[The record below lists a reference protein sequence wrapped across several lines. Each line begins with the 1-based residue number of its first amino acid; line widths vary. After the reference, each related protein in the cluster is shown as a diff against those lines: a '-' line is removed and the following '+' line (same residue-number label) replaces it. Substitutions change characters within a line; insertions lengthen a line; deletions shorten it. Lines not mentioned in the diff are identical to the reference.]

1 MSLSASGSVGRVV
14 GFDISDDTR
23 RAARALGIADEIA
36 GSDVEAASGADLVFI
51 ATPAGAILHAFEK
64 IRDVLADGAVVSDVG
79 SVKGNLVELM
89 ETAAPPNVH
98 YVGGHPMTGSEQ
110 SGVESARPDLF
121 RNASYILTPT
131 GNTDLVSLE
140 KLRALLTGIG
150 ARLITMDPW
159 AHDEA
164 TATISHVPHLLS
176 LTLMGMAEDHHTR
189 MGDLYTL
196 AAGGFRDMTRIAA
209 SSPEMWTDICIEN
222 RERIIERL
230 EDYRSRLV
238 GLQEMLESGDSE
250 MLTELFR
257 EARRARNELSRKSG
271 LELEELFDVTLP
283 VPDEPG
289 VISKISTA
297 VGELGI
303 NIEDVSI
310 AHPLEGE
317 TGILTLK
324 ILGHEQAGKVAVGL
338 ASLGYRASFRK
349 A

>member
-1 MSLSASGSVGRVV
+1 
-14 GFDISDDTR
+14 
-23 RAARALGIADEIA
+23 
-36 GSDVEAASGADLVFI
+36 
-51 ATPAGAILHAFEK
+51 
-64 IRDVLADGAVVSDVG
+64 
-79 SVKGNLVELM
+79 
-89 ETAAPPNVH
+89 
-98 YVGGHPMTGSEQ
+98 MTGSEQ
-110 SGVESARPDLF
+110 SGVGSARPDLY
-121 RNASYILTPT
+121 RDASYVLTPT
-131 GNTDLVSLE
+131 GNTDQDSLE
-140 KLRALLTGIG
+140 RLSALLKGLG
-150 ARLITMDPW
+150 ARVITMDPW
-159 AHDEA
+159 FHDEA
-164 TATISHVPHLLS
+164 IATISHVPHLLS
-176 LTLMGMAEDHHTR
+176 LTLMGMAEEHHVR
-189 MGDLYTL
+189 MGNLYSL
-196 AAGGFRDMTRIAA
+196 AAGGFRDMTRVAA

-230 EDYRSRLV
+230 ADYRSRLV
-238 GLQEMLESGDSE
+238 GLQEILESGDGE

-271 LELEELFDVTLP
+271 QELEDLYDVTLP

-289 VISKISTA
+289 VISRISTA
-297 VGELGI
+297 VGEMGI